1 MESKLRALR
10 KRDYLYPGMSEE
22 EEAWY
27 QGYNSSLEHLVDS
40 ERTIAAFKKLK
51 VNMKNSYFNRS
62 EDYSYDQGWNEAIGD
77 AIELL

>member
-1 MESKLRALR
+1 MESKLRELR

-40 ERTIAAFKKLK
+40 ERTIAAFK
-51 VNMKNSYFNRS
+51 
-62 EDYSYDQGWNEAIGD
+62 
-77 AIELL
+77 